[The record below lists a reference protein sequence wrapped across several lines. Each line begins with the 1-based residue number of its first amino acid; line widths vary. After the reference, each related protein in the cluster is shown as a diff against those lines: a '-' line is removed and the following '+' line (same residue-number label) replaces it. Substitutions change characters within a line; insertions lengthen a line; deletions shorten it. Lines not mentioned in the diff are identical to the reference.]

1 MSIGLEHEEN
11 GMQDKLTET
20 LAVNTGNMIASLN
33 LQVAKQQVANDEL
46 QLKIKQ
52 LQDEND
58 KLKIENVSLKK
69 EVKGNVPRANSSN
82 NKQISK

>member
-1 MSIGLEHEEN
+1 MELIMKE
-11 GMQDKLTET
+11 KVTET

-46 QLKIKQ
+46 QMKIKQ

-58 KLKIENVSLKK
+58 KLKIENVALKK
-69 EVKGNVPRANSSN
+69 EVKGHVPRANSSN

>member
-1 MSIGLEHEEN
+1 MELIMEE
-11 GMQDKLTET
+11 KVTET

-46 QLKIKQ
+46 QMKIKQ

-58 KLKIENVSLKK
+58 KLKIENVALKK
-69 EVKGNVPRANSSN
+69 EVKENVPRANSSN
-82 NKQISK
+82 NKQINK

>member
-1 MSIGLEHEEN
+1 MKE
-11 GMQDKLTET
+11 KVTET

-46 QLKIKQ
+46 QMKIKQ

-58 KLKIENVSLKK
+58 KLKIENVALKK

-82 NKQISK
+82 NK

>member
-1 MSIGLEHEEN
+1 MELIMKE
-11 GMQDKLTET
+11 KVTET

-46 QLKIKQ
+46 QMKIKQ

-58 KLKIENVSLKK
+58 KLKIENVALKK

-82 NKQISK
+82 NKQINK